1 MPADSMT
8 VKSDSEE
15 EKSDHR
21 LTVRFPLEV
30 YAQIEEYAVGKKMDR
45 GSAVVEMC
53 ERQIL
58 AESGA
63 ATDNNDQEK
72 IIRLAES
79 NNIYQNQVDSAVK
92 MNQDLIS
99 ELSKSQELHQ
109 QTQKTVELLSE
120 QLEAAKEFPD
130 LAKIGWF
137 TRLKLA
143 FNPKFIS
150 EIVD

>member
-1 MPADSMT
+1 MPADSIT

-15 EKSDHR
+15 EKADHR

-30 YAQIEEYAVGKKMDR
+30 YAQIEKYAVGKRMDR

-58 AESGA
+58 SESGA
-63 ATDNNDQEK
+63 ATGNNEQEK

-79 NNIYQNQVDSAVK
+79 NDIYQSQVDSAVK

-143 FNPKFIS
+143 FNPKLIS

>member
-1 MPADSMT
+1 MPADSIT

-15 EKSDHR
+15 EKADHR
-21 LTVRFPLEV
+21 LTVWFPLEV

-53 ERQIL
+53 ERQIQS
-58 AESGA
+58 ESGA
-63 ATDNNDQEK
+63 ATGNNEQEK

-109 QTQKTVELLSE
+109 QTQKTVEL
-120 QLEAAKEFPD
+120 
-130 LAKIGWF
+130 
-137 TRLKLA
+137 
-143 FNPKFIS
+143 
-150 EIVD
+150 